1 MDIYSAENYL
11 TKILTYVKSI
21 SNDGPNLYQ
30 KSKIRYRNMIS
41 MCNEISRCMCDIIA
55 DSSMC
60 ETDDS
65 AEIIKPDNEITL
77 ESLYEEVSKLKE
89 LFQYQSSLQSVA
101 TSIDQNES
109 ISDSEHSASN
119 VPSISSKTKK
129 SIMHKYLEF
138 AKDSDTSRS
147 TCQEVNECTRYI
159 KEWITKRFIQNSDGF
174 RFKLSKLPIWLTHY
188 VIAYY
193 HYWKSNNLHKF
204 DEDIHNWYSDIS
216 DKHLNYPTPYSVHSI
231 INSDLS
237 SVLDT
242 GFYCL
247 WMNLMETYF
256 EPLSKVS
263 PPEYAVTIMY
273 VVKLLTDNGKGSSMT
288 DYFNSPQD
296 YHLYGLHDE
305 VTNND

>member
-1 MDIYSAENYL
+1 MDIYSAEKYL
-11 TKILTYVKSI
+11 TKILTYVKSL
-21 SNDGPNLYQ
+21 STDGPNLYQ

-41 MCNEISRCMCDIIA
+41 ICNEISKCMCDIIA

-65 AEIIKPDNEITL
+65 AEIIKSNNEITL
-77 ESLYEEVSKLKE
+77 ESIYEEVSKLKE
-89 LFQYQSSLQSVA
+89 LFQYPSNLKSVSEPA
-101 TSIDQNES
+101 YQIES
-109 ISDSEHSASN
+109 NQDSEYLTSN
-119 VPSISSKTKK
+119 VPPISSKTKK
-129 SIMHKYLEF
+129 SIMHKYLAF
-138 AKDSDTSRS
+138 AKEDNVGKS
-147 TCQEVNECTRYI
+147 TCKEVNECTRYV
-159 KEWITKRFIQNSDGF
+159 KEWITKRFIHNSDGF

-193 HYWKSNNLHKF
+193 SYWKSNNLHTF
-204 DEDIHNWYSDIS
+204 DEDIDNWYSDIS
-216 DKHLNYPTPYSVHSI
+216 DKHLNYPTPYSVHSL

-247 WMNLMETYF
+247 WMHVMETYL
-256 EPLSKVS
+256 EPLSKIS

-288 DYFNSPQD
+288 DYFNNPQD

-305 VTNND
+305 VINND